1 VVEHRG
7 WKIKLRAAVV
17 LLTFAGGMMIS
28 ADPVRAQG
36 LFDVLNRIFG
46 GLFSPPPPAE
56 TKYSGGG
63 PVTYYVR
70 LCDGRY
76 FPMAANAGA
85 PHSYP
90 DKICS
95 AMCPASAA
103 KIYTGSGIDQ
113 ASAVDGT
120 PYSKLENAFAYR
132 ERMVS
137 DCTCTGKEIGGI
149 VAIDIHSDPTLR
161 RGDIVATRDGLMV
174 FKGSKE
180 LPYQT
185 SDFIPAEDYKDLSDG
200 VRRTLAELRVTPE
213 PERAIGDVAT
223 AKAATEPRLSTLV
236 PQTNGRLSRRDTPV
250 AEALTIFSFPIF

>member
-1 VVEHRG
+1 
-7 WKIKLRAAVV
+7 
-17 LLTFAGGMMIS
+17 
-28 ADPVRAQG
+28 

-46 GLFSPPPPAE
+46 GLFSPPPSAE

-63 PVTYYVR
+63 PVTYCVR

-76 FPMAANAGA
+76 FPTAANAGA
-85 PHSYP
+85 PHSSP

-103 KIYTGSGIDQ
+103 KVYTDSSIDQ

-137 DCTCTGKEIGGI
+137 DCTGKEIEGI

-161 RGDIVATRDGLMV
+161 RATSSPPGTD
-174 FKGSKE
+174 
-180 LPYQT
+180 
-185 SDFIPAEDYKDLSDG
+185 
-200 VRRTLAELRVTPE
+200 
-213 PERAIGDVAT
+213 
-223 AKAATEPRLSTLV
+223 
-236 PQTNGRLSRRDTPV
+236 
-250 AEALTIFSFPIF
+250 